1 MNIGILYIA
10 TGRYITFWEDFFKS
24 AEKYFITSST
34 KYYFVFTDTQTPI
47 LGEDTGRVT
56 RIHQEKLGWP
66 YDTLMRFDIFLKA
79 EKEFE
84 QMDYIF
90 FFNANMKFIQT
101 VDTSFLPID
110 KNLLGVKHPGFYMK
124 KRHSFTYDTNPS
136 SLACMK
142 PDEGEYYFMGGLNG
156 GKARHYL
163 QLIHTLAERVKKDID
178 NNVIALW
185 HDESHLNRYLFD
197 HREDV
202 LVHPEGY
209 GVPEGDRR
217 IPNAKIIIQDKN
229 HYRFGGHK
237 WLRGLSD
244 TKITKTEWQIEN
256 FKIRSKNIVKQ
267 IISFF
272 RRK

>member
-1 MNIGILYIA
+1 M
-10 TGRYITFWEDFFKS
+10 
-24 AEKYFITSST
+24 
-34 KYYFVFTDTQTPI
+34 
-47 LGEDTGRVT
+47 
-56 RIHQEKLGWP
+56 
-66 YDTLMRFDIFLKA
+66 
-79 EKEFE
+79 
-84 QMDYIF
+84 
-90 FFNANMKFIQT
+90 
-101 VDTSFLPID
+101 
-110 KNLLGVKHPGFYMK
+110 
-124 KRHSFTYDTNPS
+124 
-136 SLACMK
+136 
-142 PDEGEYYFMGGLNG
+142 
-156 GKARHYL
+156 
-163 QLIHTLAERVKKDID
+163 
-178 NNVIALW
+178 
-185 HDESHLNRYLFD
+185 
-197 HREDV
+197 

>member
-56 RIHQEKLGWP
+56 RIYQEKLGWP

-79 EKEFE
+79 EKELE

-90 FFNANMKFIQT
+90 FFNANMKFIET

-124 KRHSFTYDTNPS
+124 KRRSFTYDTNPS
-136 SLACMK
+136 S
-142 PDEGEYYFMGGLNG
+142 
-156 GKARHYL
+156 
-163 QLIHTLAERVKKDID
+163 
-178 NNVIALW
+178 
-185 HDESHLNRYLFD
+185 
-197 HREDV
+197 
-202 LVHPEGY
+202 
-209 GVPEGDRR
+209 
-217 IPNAKIIIQDKN
+217 
-229 HYRFGGHK
+229 
-237 WLRGLSD
+237 
-244 TKITKTEWQIEN
+244 
-256 FKIRSKNIVKQ
+256 
-267 IISFF
+267 
-272 RRK
+272 